1 MNIITLKI
9 LFANENLNI
18 NTHPIYYPY
27 LIIEITKLIK
37 LFFFL
42 LITKEKRSAY
52 AHPKLGSVSVNRKK
66 IVYDTKAMFP

>member
-37 LFFFL
+37 LFFFSL
-42 LITKEKRSAY
+42 NHKGKTISLCPSETWFRF
-52 AHPKLGSVSVNRKK
+52 RK
-66 IVYDTKAMFP
+66 